1 MTKILPEKHEN
12 DRFVVV
18 IYISILFV
26 IAQKGNV
33 LQILSFTDWYND
45 LEEEIWLAIDINV
58 SWAFVALKR
67 NV

>member
-26 IAQKGNV
+26 IAHKGNV
-33 LQILSFTDWYND
+33 LQILSFTD
-45 LEEEIWLAIDINV
+45 
-58 SWAFVALKR
+58 
-67 NV
+67 